1 MFLKEFTKSHLIT
14 INYYQ
19 DGVLQTRKG
28 RVYNLDPY
36 EQTVSLK
43 DENQQVYAIRFSGI
57 RSIC

>member
-1 MFLKEFTKSHLIT
+1 MFLKEFTKSHIIT
-14 INYYQ
+14 INYYK
-19 DGVLQTRKG
+19 DGVLQASRG

-43 DENQQVYAIRFSGI
+43 DENQQVYAIRLSGI